1 MAHKVFSIPANYLKI
16 AGRNFY
22 RNRSYATLNL
32 LGLAVGFAAF
42 MLAAAYVYFETHFES
57 FHHKADR
64 IYRAT
69 YRYSPPG
76 DFQSHWARVPFD
88 YINELPKEIA
98 GVKTLIRFQNHARK
112 YVRIG
117 EDKFTPANTYVT
129 DAEVFDVFDFR
140 LIAGNRDRALAEP
153 YSVVISES
161 LATKYFGDQNP
172 LGKEMYVI
180 GDLDTAE
187 TLHHV
192 TGVMKDL
199 PSNTHLPVDMLISF
213 RDDSERSGW
222 AYTYI
227 LLDEGTDI
235 SEIET
240 RMPAFVRKY
249 SSEEDAK
256 KDAIVFQ
263 PLPRIHLESNLAR
276 EIIPNG
282 KRFYVRVIGIAGILI
297 LLVAAM
303 NFMNLSSAMSIRR
316 AKEISMR
323 KVMGASRWQLVQF
336 LMAESI
342 MNHVAAL
349 AIGAGITYLA
359 FPWFQSFITIEFLPD
374 AGTFAAGMLGIAVVL
389 GILASVYPVTLLT
402 SLRPAVVLKT
412 TKALTVFGKEG
423 PFSLKRLMVTFQFA
437 ISILLTGS
445 AIIAWN
451 QFQFVLHKQL
461 GIQREQVLAIPGVPD
476 AVKDRFDSFRTRLA
490 GQPGIAAVSAC
501 MEVPSREIRDAG
513 PVLVEGVN
521 SDPAKAP
528 VMDIQ
533 VVDHDF
539 VSLAGLQFAGG
550 GNFRQVAERSVP
562 DLTGSLTLQQYLLD
576 QDREYL
582 INETAMRELGWSS
595 PEEAVGQRIN
605 WSIGNLA
612 LAYGPI
618 TGVVRD
624 FHQESL
630 KNKVDPIVMVR
641 EPIWLRTFLVR
652 IDGRDTPASVARI
665 SNVWNELFPS
675 YPMEYHFLDD
685 LYNNLYKGERVQV
698 QLLFIFSGLA
708 ILIAFV
714 GLVGLVAFALK
725 TRTREIAVRK
735 VLGATLNDLVRMMS
749 REYVILLLTGALVA
763 IPVSVYGVRQ
773 WLSAFAYRTEI
784 SPVSYGIALISIGAL
799 LIVTVGWQTLR
810 AGKSNPADTL
820 REE

>member
-1 MAHKVFSIPANYLKI
+1 
-16 AGRNFY
+16 
-22 RNRSYATLNL
+22 
-32 LGLAVGFAAF
+32 
-42 MLAAAYVYFETHFES
+42 
-57 FHHKADR
+57 
-64 IYRAT
+64 
-69 YRYSPPG
+69 
-76 DFQSHWARVPFD
+76 
-88 YINELPKEIA
+88 
-98 GVKTLIRFQNHARK
+98 
-112 YVRIG
+112 
-117 EDKFTPANTYVT
+117 
-129 DAEVFDVFDFR
+129 
-140 LIAGNRDRALAEP
+140 
-153 YSVVISES
+153 
-161 LATKYFGDQNP
+161 
-172 LGKEMYVI
+172 
-180 GDLDTAE
+180 
-187 TLHHV
+187 
-192 TGVMKDL
+192 MKDL
-199 PSNTHLPVDMLISF
+199 PANTHLPVDMLISL

-222 AYTYI
+222 AYTYA
-227 LLDEGTDI
+227 LLDEDTDI
-235 SEIET
+235 AEVET
-240 RMPAFVRKY
+240 RMPAFVGKY
-249 SSEEDAK
+249 SSEEDAR

-263 PLPRIHLESNLAR
+263 SLPRIHLESNLAR

-297 LLVAAM
+297 LLVAAI

-323 KVMGASRWQLVQF
+323 KVMGASRWQLVQV
-336 LMAESI
+336 LIAESI
-342 MNHVAAL
+342 MNHIVAL
-349 AIGAGITYLA
+349 AIGAGITYLT
-359 FPWFQSFITIEFLPD
+359 FPWFQSFIALEFLPD
-374 AGTFAAGMLGIAVVL
+374 AGTFATGMMGIAVVL
-389 GILASVYPVTLLT
+389 GILASVYPVMLLT

-423 PFSLKRLMVTFQFA
+423 PFSLKRLMVTLQFA

-476 AVKDRFDSFRTRLA
+476 AVKERFEIFRTRLA
-490 GQPGIAAVSAC
+490 GEPGIAGVSAC

-513 PVLVEGVN
+513 PVLIEGVN

-528 VMDIQ
+528 IMDIQ

-550 GNFRQVAERSVP
+550 GNFRQVAERSMP

-582 INETAMRELGWSS
+582 INETAMHQLGWSS
-595 PEEAVGQRIN
+595 PEEAVGERIS
-605 WSIGNLA
+605 WSIGDLA

-641 EPIWLRTFLVR
+641 EPVWLRTFLVK
-652 IDGRDTPASVARI
+652 IDGKDTPASVARI
-665 SNVWNELFPS
+665 SEVWNELFPS
-675 YPMEYHFLDD
+675 YPMEYYFLDD

-698 QLLFIFSGLA
+698 QLLFLFSGLA
-708 ILIAFV
+708 ILIAFI
-714 GLVGLVAFALK
+714 GLVGLVAYALK
-725 TRTREIAVRK
+725 TRTKEIAVRK
-735 VLGATLNDLVRMMS
+735 VLGATINDLVRLMS

-784 SPVSYGIALISIGAL
+784 SPVSYGIALISIGTL
-799 LIVTVGWQTLR
+799 LIATVGWQTLR